1 MVYVLDSTSGLAD
14 RYTTGAIH
22 HHITLCCL
30 EIHYY
35 NCSSHTVMAP
45 HFKSIATS
53 RFICN
58 VFFFSSCAQIH
69 KGTQEM
75 EKQQK
80 LDAPAPN
87 SCIYNARVHIGKLKM
102 G

>member
-1 MVYVLDSTSGLAD
+1 MV
-14 RYTTGAIH
+14 
-22 HHITLCCL
+22 
-30 EIHYY
+30 
-35 NCSSHTVMAP
+35 P

-58 VFFFSSCAQIH
+58 FFSFSSCAQIH

-87 SCIYNARVHIGKLKM
+87 SCIYNARVHIGKLKWGKM
-102 G
+102 NFLDHGKIAKLLLHGVLALYMSSQT